1 MIRITLM
8 KTKATQVPLSTTIVR
23 SFSAKTPLSCNA
35 RIGQILEQARSVL
48 PVAYKT
54 VKTTTQSSK
63 ADTRRNQL
71 IWLVKQ
77 SQGKDAGAANKE
89 PSPHERPW
97 TTTQPKAD
105 GVKTTSSWEGL
116 TVWPHMW

>member
-1 MIRITLM
+1 MIRTTLM
-8 KTKATQVPLSTTIVR
+8 KTKANRVPLSTTSVR
-23 SFSAKTPLSCNA
+23 PFSAKTPLNCNA
-35 RIGQILEQARSVL
+35 RMGQILEQSRSVL

-54 VKTTTQSSK
+54 VKTTTGSN
-63 ADTRRNQL
+63 ARHDQL

-77 SQGKDAGAANKE
+77 SQGKDAGAAIKK

-97 TTTQPKAD
+97 TSTQPKSN
-105 GVKTTSSWEGL
+105 GVKATSSWEGP